1 MNKKTYIGIDIEVVL
16 FPRADVVTAS
26 SYTQED
32 GETGI
37 YSVNRINDFL
47 TS

>member
-26 SYTQED
+26 SYNQED
-32 GETGI
+32 NEGGI